1 MLLMILI
8 LVLSLMPA
16 ILLFL
21 WLRRRNAEDSEYRSI
36 CNQALVR
43 GAFLSAVLVLVVSTV
58 LYGGERVLALLGA
71 GTVILTVYHNF
82 IVLAL
87 SEELVKY
94 RVMRGL
100 MKKRP
105 YPYSWLDVISL
116 MMIVGIGF
124 GLLESLGYAIGAN
137 AGMMLTRGI
146 TAMHCGYGFI
156 MGYFVGKS
164 MKTGKRKYSRIGI
177 LVPILLHGTYDCCLS
192 EELAKISDNFGL
204 VSLALAAV
212 AVVTLAVAI
221 IHVRKART
229 QTEYTEALTDALP
242 D

>member
-8 LVLSLMPA
+8 LALSLMPM
-16 ILLFL
+16 ILIFL
-21 WLRRRNAEDSEYRSI
+21 WLRRRKAGDAEYRSI

-58 LYGGERVLALLGA
+58 LSGIQRILALLGA

-94 RVMRGL
+94 HVMRGV
-100 MKKRP
+100 MKKWS
-105 YPYSWLDVISL
+105 YPYSWLDVVSL
-116 MMIVGIGF
+116 MMIVGLGF

-137 AGMMLTRGI
+137 AGMMLVRGF

-156 MGYFVGKS
+156 MGYFVGKG
-164 MKTGKRKYSRIGI
+164 MKTGKQKYTRIGI
-177 LVPILLHGTYDCCLS
+177 LIPVLLHGAYDCCLS

-212 AVVTLAVAI
+212 AVVTLIVAI
-221 IHVRKART
+221 VYVRRVEKRD
-229 QTEYTEALTDALP
+229 ESLREL
-242 D
+242 